1 MDAKKYLQDM
11 SQATMLRTSVLA
23 LLGISL
29 AVNVMQGASILSMSQ
44 KNAPRHILTPPVL
57 EKSFWI
63 EGNDLSQDYLEQMGL
78 YVLQLNLNVSPNSV
92 RYFGKKMLE
101 ITDPRAHPEI
111 TKRIDVTAGRLE
123 RDAVSTV
130 LSPQNIFV
138 DVKQHP
144 NKIAFSGKLVTLL
157 TDKRVA
163 EFVKTYVI
171 EFGWV
176 GNKTVVVD
184 FRETNDR
191 DPLGIKTLAKLEVDS
206 EQAGQPTSAVS
217 STQTVAPQ
225 STLTTTKGTKQ

>member
-1 MDAKKYLQDM
+1 
-11 SQATMLRTSVLA
+11 MLKTFVLSILFVSLGLNVMLGSSVL
-23 LLGISL
+23 SL
-29 AVNVMQGASILSMSQ
+29 SKQAS
-44 KNAPRHILTPPVL
+44 PRHILTPPVL
-57 EKSFWI
+57 EKSFWV
-63 EGNDLSQDYLEQMGL
+63 EGNNLSQEYLEQMGL

-92 RYFGKKMLE
+92 RYFGRKMLE
-101 ITDPRAHPEI
+101 ITDPRAHPVI
-111 TKRIDVTAGRLE
+111 TKRIDVTAARLE

-130 LSPQNIFV
+130 FSPQDVFV

-157 TDKRVA
+157 SDKRIA

-191 DPLGIKTLAKLEVDS
+191 DPLGVKTPAKIEIEPENATATAKSTVNSTD
-206 EQAGQPTSAVS
+206 TSVITA
-217 STQTVAPQ
+217 
-225 STLTTTKGTKQ
+225 TTTAAPTEKDKQP